1 MKQNQNELVEELKNE
16 VEQSKRQVQ
25 SFQGLTLE
33 QLNFK
38 ANPQSWSLL
47 ECIEH
52 LNLYGDF
59 YLPEIESQQLKAKPI
74 FGEKDFRSGF
84 LGNYFANSMLPKN
97 GVVTNKMNTFKDKN
111 PSNSN
116 LNITVIDRFLKQQDH
131 LIHLLIQSK
140 NLNLTLVKTGI
151 SISPFIRIRL
161 GDTYRF
167 LINHQ
172 KRHFLQMQ
180 NIKKSLSMDES
191 HT

>member
-1 MKQNQNELVEELKNE
+1 MKQNQNELVEELINE
-16 VEQSKRQVQ
+16 VENGIHQVK
-25 SFQGLTLE
+25 SYEGLTLE

-38 ANPQSWSLL
+38 ANPKSWSLL
-47 ECIEH
+47 ECMEH

-59 YLPEIESQQLKAKPI
+59 YLPEIEAQQLKAKPNTRV
-74 FGEKDFRSGF
+74 KHFRSGF

-97 GVVTNKMNTFKDKN
+97 GVVTNKMNAFKDKT

-116 LNITVIDRFLKQQDH
+116 LSITVIDRFLKQQDH

-140 NLNLTLVKTGI
+140 NLNLSAIRTSI

-180 NIKKSLSMDES
+180 NIKKSISTVES

>member
-1 MKQNQNELVEELKNE
+1 MKQNQNELVEELINE
-16 VEQSKRQVQ
+16 VEKGIRQVK
-25 SFQGLTLE
+25 SFEGLTLE

-38 ANPQSWSLL
+38 ANPKSWSLL

-59 YLPEIESQQLKAKPI
+59 YLPEIEAQQLKANPI
-74 FGEKDFRSGF
+74 AGEKRFRSGF

-131 LIHLLIQSK
+131 LNHLLIQSK
-140 NLNLTLVKTGI
+140 NLNLTAIKTSI
-151 SISPFIRIRL
+151 SISPFIRIKL

-167 LINHQ
+167 LTNHQ

-180 NIKKSLSMDES
+180 NIRKSISAV
-191 HT
+191 